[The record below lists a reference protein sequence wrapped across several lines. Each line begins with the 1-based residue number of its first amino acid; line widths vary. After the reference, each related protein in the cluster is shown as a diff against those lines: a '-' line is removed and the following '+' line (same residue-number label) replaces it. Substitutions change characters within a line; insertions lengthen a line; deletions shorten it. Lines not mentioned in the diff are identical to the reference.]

1 MTTPPP
7 PHRPKVL
14 FVCGSINQTTQL
26 EAVAQR
32 LTGAEC
38 WFSPFY
44 GGRFMHFC
52 RTMGLLETTI
62 AGRKLANRCL
72 DYLNEHGL
80 LVDYR
85 GKRNAPYDL
94 YVLSTDVVV
103 PPNVAGRPTVLVQE
117 GITDPEGFMFHVV
130 RRFPRVV
137 PRWLCGTSATGL
149 SGKFDRFCVAS
160 EGYREYFA
168 ARGVPRE
175 RMVAT
180 GIPNFD
186 DCQAF
191 ENNDFPHRD
200 YVLICSS
207 DTRETVKFDSRA
219 AFIRWAKECARGRP
233 VIVKLHPNENVPRA
247 TREYAAAFPS
257 ALIFERG
264 DTNAMLANATAVVTQ
279 YSSTV
284 FVALAL
290 GKEVYSYHD
299 MTALKAL
306 VPEQNKCAA
315 ENIAGVCRQLLA
327 ETSGARA
334 GKTTHDPKMAASHQ
348 ELELAR

>member
-1 MTTPPP
+1 MKTPSP
-7 PHRPKVL
+7 PHRPRVL

-26 EAVAQR
+26 EAISKHLAGVD
-32 LTGAEC
+32 C

-44 GGRFMHFC
+44 GGGFMHFS
-52 RTMGLLETTI
+52 RAMGILETTI
-62 AGRKLANRCL
+62 AGRKLGDRCL
-72 DYLNEHGL
+72 EYLTEHGL
-80 LVDYR
+80 QVDYR
-85 GKRNAPYDL
+85 GTRNHPYDL

-103 PPNVAGRPTVLVQE
+103 PPNAVGRPTILVQE
-117 GITDPEGFMFHVV
+117 GIMDPEGILFEVV
-130 RRFPRVV
+130 RRLPRVV

-160 EGYREYFA
+160 SGYLEYFA
-168 ARGVPRE
+168 ARGVPRTK
-175 RMVAT
+175 MVVT

-219 AFIRWAKECARGRP
+219 AFIRWAKTCARGRP
-233 VIVKLHPNENVPRA
+233 VIVKLHPNEHVPRA
-247 TREYAAAFPS
+247 TREYAEAFPS

-264 DTNAMLANATAVVTQ
+264 DTNAMLANATAVITQ
-279 YSSTV
+279 YSSTI

-306 VPEQNKCAA
+306 IPEQNKCAA
-315 ENIAGVCRQLLA
+315 KNIASVCRELLTQTLGSPA
-327 ETSGARA
+327 EAARHEQNTA
-334 GKTTHDPKMAASHQ
+334 SSHPK
-348 ELELAR
+348 LELAR

>member
-26 EAVAQR
+26 EAVAKH
-32 LTGAEC
+32 LTGVDC

-44 GGRFMHFC
+44 GGGFMHFS
-52 RTMGLLETTI
+52 RAVGLLETTI

-72 DYLNEHGL
+72 DYLTARGL
-80 LVDYR
+80 QVDFK
-85 GKRNAPYDL
+85 GTRNDPYDL
-94 YVLSTDVVV
+94 YVLSTDVAV
-103 PPNVAGRPTVLVQE
+103 PPNAVGRPTILVQE
-117 GITDPEGFMFHVV
+117 GITDPEGFLFQVV

-149 SGKFDRFCVAS
+149 SGKVDRFCVAS
-160 EGYREYFA
+160 AGYREHFA

-175 RMVAT
+175 RMVVT

-186 DCQAF
+186 DCEAF
-191 ENNDFPHRD
+191 ANNDFPHRD

-207 DTRETVKFDSRA
+207 DTRETAKLDSRA
-219 AFIRWAKECARGRP
+219 AFIRWAKDCARGRP

-247 TREYAAAFPS
+247 TREYAEAFPS

-264 DTNAMLANATAVVTQ
+264 DTNAMLANAAAVVTQ

-315 ENIAGVCRQLLA
+315 QNIASVCRQLLA
-327 ETSGARA
+327 ETSGANTGPTMYDQNA
-334 GKTTHDPKMAASHQ
+334 STSHQ
-348 ELELAR
+348 ELEIVR